1 MRRRSGVRVRGV
13 IFVGVEGKS
22 DRAFVQFLQRVCDGQ
37 QLHLH
42 LDVKQG
48 TGGDS
53 LQVVDEARRRLERY
67 PVRRRL
73 KARLVLLDADR
84 IEQDRN
90 AGRDA
95 IAAAAK
101 WELEVVLLTPNLE
114 GLLLRLHRGH
124 QARAIPSDEALRQLR
139 KLWNGYDKGSLSATD
154 LSKRFELADLRRA
167 ARYDRYLARLLE
179 LIGF

>member
-1 MRRRSGVRVRGV
+1 VRHRSGVRVRRV

-22 DRAFVQFLQRVCDGQ
+22 DGALVRFLQRVSDDLG
-37 QLHLH
+37 LHLH

-48 TGGDS
+48 SGGDS
-53 LQVVDEARRRLERY
+53 LQVVDQARRRLERH
-67 PVRRRL
+67 PARRML

-84 IEQDRN
+84 IEQDRK

-95 IAAAAK
+95 IAVAAK
-101 WELEVVLLTPNLE
+101 GKLEVVLLTPNLE
-114 GLLLRLHRGH
+114 GLLVRLHRGH
-124 QARAIPSDEALRQLR
+124 QAQAIPSEEALRQLR

-179 LIGF
+179 LIGL

>member
-1 MRRRSGVRVRGV
+1 MVRRRSGVRVRRV

-48 TGGDS
+48 SGGDS
-53 LQVVDEARRRLERY
+53 LQVVDQARRRLERH
-67 PVRRRL
+67 PARRML

-84 IEQDRN
+84 IELDRK

-95 IAAAAK
+95 IAAAK
-101 WELEVVLLTPNLE
+101 GKLEVVLLTPNLE
-114 GLLLRLHRGH
+114 GLLVRLHQGH
-124 QARAIPSDEALRQLR
+124 AARAIPSDGALPQLK
-139 KLWNGYDKGSLSATD
+139 KLWDGYDKGSLSATE

-167 ARYDRYLARLLE
+167 ARHDRHLARLLK
-179 LIGF
+179 LIGL